1 MRKVLAQL
9 LVVSTMVI
17 LLSGLSIATAQT
29 EEEAEHSEES
39 SVVRDS
45 ALIFLGGQTLAAN
58 DFIHLY
64 DTTPYHIMNGHVAA
78 KLPCDDN
85 SESPVEV
92 LIGAAPNLTAAEFE
106 QIGELSTPGQ
116 SCLYHVDL
124 ESTENSTITDIAIRN
139 PTAEPIEF
147 GPSST
152 VVIGINEV
160 MKAAHEPHAEGESG
174 EHAEGESGEENAE
187 HSANE
192 TNSE

>member
-1 MRKVLAQL
+1 MRKALAQL
-9 LVVSTMVI
+9 LVVGTMVI
-17 LLSGLSIATAQT
+17 MLSGLSIANAQT

-58 DFIHLY
+58 DFIHIY
-64 DTTPYHIMNGHVAA
+64 DSTPYHILNGHVAA

-106 QIGELSTPGQ
+106 SIGELSTPGQ

-160 MKAAHEPHAEGESG
+160 MKGAHMAHAEGGEAG
-174 EHAEGESGEENAE
+174 EHAEGGEAGDEQ
-187 HSANE
+187 
-192 TNSE
+192 SEGSSN